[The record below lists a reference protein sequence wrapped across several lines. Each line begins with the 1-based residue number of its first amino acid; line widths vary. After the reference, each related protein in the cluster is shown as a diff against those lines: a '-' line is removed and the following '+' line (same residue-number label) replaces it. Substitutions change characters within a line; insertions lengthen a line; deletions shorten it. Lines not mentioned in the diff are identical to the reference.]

1 MQKGAMMKKIK
12 VEISPADFL
21 DRLSILNIKLENFS
35 DEKKKNAVRQ
45 AKVCL
50 FVGNLEQFNIMNG
63 DTYIRKM
70 YLALQEVNKD
80 IWVLEEEVR
89 KQEPSEDTA
98 DEKANLKTYQK
109 LTSLNDA
116 RHRIKSKIDSHLK
129 SSIGEEKG
137 YK

>member
-1 MQKGAMMKKIK
+1 MRKGAAMKKIK

-35 DEKKKNAVRQ
+35 NEKKKKAVRQ

-50 FVGNLEQFNIMNG
+50 FVGNLDQFNTMN
-63 DTYIRKM
+63 DDIYVRKM

-80 IWVLEEEVR
+80 IWVLEEAVR
-89 KQEPSEDTA
+89 KQESS
-98 DEKANLKTYQK
+98 LQTYRE

>member
-1 MQKGAMMKKIK
+1 MQKGAAMKKIK

-35 DEKKKNAVRQ
+35 DEKKKKAVRQ

-50 FVGNLEQFNIMNG
+50 FVGNLDQFNTMN
-63 DTYIRKM
+63 DDIYVRKM

-80 IWVLEEEVR
+80 IWVLEEAVR
-89 KQEPSEDTA
+89 KQESS
-98 DEKANLKTYQK
+98 LQTYRE

-129 SSIGEEKG
+129 SSIREEKG

>member
-1 MQKGAMMKKIK
+1 MQKGAQVKKIK

-35 DEKKKNAVRQ
+35 DEKKKKAVRQ

-50 FVGNLEQFNIMNG
+50 FVGNLDQFNTMN
-63 DTYIRKM
+63 DDIYVRKM

-80 IWVLEEEVR
+80 IWVLEEAVR
-89 KQEPSEDTA
+89 KQES
-98 DEKANLKTYQK
+98 NLQTYRE